1 MSVCVQCYLFWI
13 LNLPLFHNW
22 WQTFMGLITLLTVS
36 NLDTLNCLFL
46 LSLNAI
52 KFCLDNLFWPLHI
65 MRGKSVL
72 YEFLSN
78 VNLKLSLAENL
89 KVKMLFFRTICNW
102 QFLSF
107 TDPSINKGIFF
118 CYINTLG
125 NKACFAHHNHGSR
138 KETLSIVFP

>member
-1 MSVCVQCYLFWI
+1 MQCYLFRI

-22 WQTFMGLITLLTVS
+22 RPTFMGFITLLTLS

-72 YEFLSN
+72 YLFLSN
-78 VNLKLSLAENL
+78 VYLKLSLAENL
-89 KVKMLFFRTICNW
+89 KFKMLFFWTICNW

-118 CYINTLG
+118 CYISG
-125 NKACFAHHNHGSR
+125 NKACFAHHNYGSR
-138 KETLSIVFP
+138 KETLTIFFP